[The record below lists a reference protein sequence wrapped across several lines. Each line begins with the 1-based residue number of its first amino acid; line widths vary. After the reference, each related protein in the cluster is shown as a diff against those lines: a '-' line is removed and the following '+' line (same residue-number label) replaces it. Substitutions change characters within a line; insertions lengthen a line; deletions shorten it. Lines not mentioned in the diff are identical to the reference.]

1 MAEWMEVMLR
11 TMLAVTVLFL
21 MTKLL
26 GKRQISQL
34 SLFEYITGIT
44 IGNLAAYISLDTDNT
59 FFLGI
64 ISLSVWVAVS
74 LMLEFLSLK
83 SKKIREFV
91 DGKALVVMKDGK
103 ILENNLKKANYTTD
117 DLTEMLRAKN
127 VFAAA
132 DVEFAILESDGQLN
146 VLQKE
151 ENLPLTARKL
161 GIKLPR
167 KRPTEVVIVDGN
179 VMDEA
184 VANLGFTRG
193 WLNSE
198 LEKAGVTV
206 DNVFLAEIDEAGQ
219 LFLDLYDDKL
229 TPPEPQLKASLLA
242 LMKKCEAD
250 LELFSL
256 SVEAKQAKDMYAQA
270 ANRLQQVIDE
280 TKPYLSK

>member
-1 MAEWMEVMLR
+1 MLDWMEVSLR
-11 TMLAVTVLFL
+11 TLLAVSVLFV
-21 MTKLL
+21 MTRLL

-44 IGNLAAYISLDTDNT
+44 IGNLAAYISLDTEAT
-59 FFLGI
+59 WYLGV

-74 LMLEFLSLK
+74 LALEFLSMK
-83 SKKIREFV
+83 SKKLREFV
-91 DGKALVVMKDGK
+91 DGKALVVVKDGK
-103 ILENNLKKANYTTD
+103 ILEKNLKKANYTTD

-167 KRPTEVVIVDGN
+167 KRPTATVITDGN

-184 VANLGFTRG
+184 LATLGFTRG

-206 DNVFLAEIDEAGQ
+206 ENVFLAEVDEAGQ

-256 SVEAKQAKDMYAQA
+256 SVEAQQAKDMYAQA
-270 ANRLQQVIDE
+270 AGQLQQVIDQ
-280 TKPYLSK
+280 TRPYLRK